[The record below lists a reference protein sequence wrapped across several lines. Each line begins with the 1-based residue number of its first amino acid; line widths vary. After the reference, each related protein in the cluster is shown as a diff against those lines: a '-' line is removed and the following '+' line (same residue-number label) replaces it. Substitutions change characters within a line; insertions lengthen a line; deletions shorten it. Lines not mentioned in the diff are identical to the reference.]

1 MSAEA
6 LRNFV
11 VDAGRRLERP
21 PDEVEP
27 YVKILT
33 DNWYDSPESFV
44 DTRPEELANQG
55 IPLRFAKE
63 LVSTAAAQ
71 KHGGGRSG
79 GGGGRSG
86 GKNGP
91 GKGKARGEGGK
102 GKGDGKHDA
111 GNVRA
116 GGGGGWS
123 RDAPSAPGEVEF
135 KQRIDL
141 WDHDGNFN
149 LMGAIIGE
157 KGKNVHHIQDQT
169 GAAILV
175 QGNRGEA
182 MWIEIKAPSSK
193 ELNRAVQLTEDLLTA
208 VHTEYQ
214 AWERAGRHDRVD
226 RSAVDNWSDGGK
238 GKQNEK
244 GKGKGKGKGKRKGK
258 DDQGRDGYWKE
269 ILDLWDCDHS
279 FGLRDKIV
287 GERARNV
294 HHIQDQT
301 GAKVWCG
308 GDPLKV
314 EVSANSSDILSKAV
328 QMTQDLIGTVYD
340 EFLKFQGGDGHRG
353 KGRDRGKGG
362 KGKDK
367 DKDSCKGRS
376 RKDEKGGKGG
386 GDNDFV
392 KVIKLKD
399 TEPGFHI
406 RGALIGNGGRNVH
419 HIQDQTG
426 AKMWLHGDSP
436 GQNMRLE
443 VSAPSAE
450 QLDQAV
456 NMSKDLIKTVYKS
469 FEEWLRNEGGDKDRN
484 MGKGRGSR
492 RDYDDEP
499 PPKRSRHA

>member
-11 VDAGRRLERP
+11 IDAGRRLERP
-21 PDEVEP
+21 ADEVEP
-27 YVKILT
+27 YVQILT
-33 DNWYDSPESFV
+33 DNWYDSPESLA

-63 LVSTAAAQ
+63 LVSTASSQ

-86 GKNGP
+86 GKKGP
-91 GKGKARGEGGK
+91 GKGKSRREGGK
-102 GKGDGKHDA
+102 GKGDGKRDA
-111 GNVRA
+111 GWA
-116 GGGGGWS
+116 KQ
-123 RDAPSAPGEVEF
+123 AMPAPGEVEF

-157 KGKNVHHIQDQT
+157 KGKNVHHVQDQT

-182 MWIEIKAPSSK
+182 MWIEIRAPSSK
-193 ELNRAVQLTEDLLTA
+193 ELNRAVTLTEDLLGA
-208 VHTEYQ
+208 VHQEYE
-214 AWERAGRHDRVD
+214 AWERAGRHERVD
-226 RSAVDNWSDGGK
+226 RPPPDWGDSGK
-238 GKQNEK
+238 GKQSEK

-258 DDQGRDGYWKE
+258 DEQGYWKE
-269 ILDLWDCDHS
+269 TLDLWDCEPS
-279 FGLRDKIV
+279 FGLRDRVV

-340 EFLKFQGGDGHRG
+340 EFLKFQGDSHRG

-367 DKDSCKGRS
+367 DRDSGKGKS
-376 RKDEKGGKGG
+376 RRDDKGGKGG
-386 GDNDFV
+386 GENDFL
-392 KVIKLKD
+392 KIIKLKD
-399 TEPGFHI
+399 TDPGFHI

-426 AKMWLHGDSP
+426 ANLWLQGDPP

-443 VSAPSAE
+443 VSAPSQE

-456 NMSKDLIKTVYKS
+456 HMSKDLIKTVYKT
-469 FEEWLRNEGGDKDRN
+469 FEEWQRNEGADKDRN

-492 RDYDDEP
+492 RDYNDEP
-499 PPKRSRHA
+499 PPKRSRH

>member
-6 LRNFV
+6 LQNFV
-11 VDAGRRLERP
+11 VEAGRRLERP

-33 DNWYDSPESFV
+33 DNWYDSPESLA

-63 LVSTAAAQ
+63 LVSFAAAQ
-71 KHGGGRSG
+71 KHGGSRSG
-79 GGGGRSG
+79 GGGSGRSG
-86 GKNGP
+86 GKKGP

-102 GKGDGKHDA
+102 GKGDGKHEQGYA
-111 GNVRA
+111 REA
-116 GGGGGWS
+116 MPAS
-123 RDAPSAPGEVEF
+123 GEVEF

-141 WDHDGNFN
+141 WEHDGNFN

-182 MWIEIKAPSSK
+182 MWIEIRAPSSRD
-193 ELNRAVQLTEDLLTA
+193 LNRAVTLTEDLLGA
-208 VHTEYQ
+208 VHSEYE
-214 AWERAGRHDRVD
+214 AWVANGRHERVD
-226 RSAVDNWSDGGK
+226 RPPLDNWGDGGK
-238 GKQNEK
+238 GKQPE
-244 GKGKGKGKGKRKGK
+244 KGKGKGKGKRKGK
-258 DDQGRDGYWKE
+258 DEQGRGDGYWKE
-269 ILDLWDCDHS
+269 ILDLWDCDHA

-314 EVSANSSDILSKAV
+314 EVSANSSDILAKAI
-328 QMTQDLIGTVYD
+328 QMSQDLIGTVYD
-340 EFLKFQGGDGHRG
+340 EFLKFTGGDGHRG
-353 KGRDRGKGG
+353 KGRNRGKGG

-367 DKDSCKGRS
+367 DKDSGKGRS
-376 RKDEKGGKGG
+376 RRDEKGGKGG
-386 GDNDFV
+386 GENDFV
-392 KVIKLKD
+392 KIIKLKD
-399 TEPGFHI
+399 TEPGFQI

-426 AKMWLHGDSP
+426 AKIWFHGESL

-469 FEEWLRNEGGDKDRN
+469 FEEWQRSEGSDKDRN

-492 RDYDDEP
+492 REYDDEP